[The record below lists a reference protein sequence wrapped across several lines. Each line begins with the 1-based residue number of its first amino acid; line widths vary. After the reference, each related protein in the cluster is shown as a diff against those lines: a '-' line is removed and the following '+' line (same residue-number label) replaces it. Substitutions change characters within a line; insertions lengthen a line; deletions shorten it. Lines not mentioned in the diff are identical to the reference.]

1 MKAKRQRQKHGLG
14 ARPKKPLAAKRG
26 AKRGKPAAKTA
37 RAVKAAKRRQP
48 GGMSRQALAAFN
60 NGYDTGFNQGFAQG
74 MQDGQS
80 FLAQ

>member
-1 MKAKRQRQKHGLG
+1 MKAKRKKQGLG
-14 ARPKKPLAAKRG
+14 ARPKKPLAAKRR
-26 AKRGKPAAKTA
+26 AKRSKPAAKA
-37 RAVKAAKRRQP
+37 PRAVKAAKRRQP
-48 GGMSRQALAAFN
+48 GVMSRQALAAFN